1 MGGSVRNN
9 TPDFMIRSIRHI
21 HEKYGQTHFQLSDSN
36 FTINRTRTIEFCNKM
51 ISSGLSKKI
60 NFWIQTS
67 ISKKLRDDD
76 LELLKK
82 AGLARISFGVERF
95 TPEFRENMKKNGT
108 REEVFECLR
117 RITEKGIKTEINI
130 LINFPHE
137 TKKSLEIE
145 SDYLLQAL
153 KYVDFF
159 RIHYLIPIPGT
170 EIFENKKVK
179 TKWYLNE
186 KINFKKT
193 SYYDLAFN
201 ITSPGLEF
209 NLFDLPPEVV
219 KANRNFKEKFYIKSL
234 SRLDTNPFLLGSIF
248 FKTILMMDIFVA
260 KIS

>member
-1 MGGSVRNN
+1 
-9 TPDFMIRSIRHI
+9 
-21 HEKYGQTHFQLSDSN
+21 
-36 FTINRTRTIEFCNKM
+36 
-51 ISSGLSKKI
+51 
-60 NFWIQTS
+60 
-67 ISKKLRDDD
+67 
-76 LELLKK
+76 
-82 AGLARISFGVERF
+82 
-95 TPEFRENMKKNGT
+95 MKKDGT

-130 LINFPHE
+130 LINFPNE
-137 TKKSLEIE
+137 TKKSLEME
-145 SDYLLQAL
+145 SDYLLKAL

-179 TKWYLNE
+179 TQWYLNE

-209 NLFDLPPEVV
+209 NLFDLPQEVV
-219 KANRNFKEKFYIKSL
+219 KANRKFKEKFYIKSL
-234 SRLDTNPFLLGSIF
+234 SKLDANPFLFGSIF

-260 KIS
+260 KISYFLYFYISPTVENILLWPFKMIREGGAKYFIANWFNRREDTEVKITASNSGC